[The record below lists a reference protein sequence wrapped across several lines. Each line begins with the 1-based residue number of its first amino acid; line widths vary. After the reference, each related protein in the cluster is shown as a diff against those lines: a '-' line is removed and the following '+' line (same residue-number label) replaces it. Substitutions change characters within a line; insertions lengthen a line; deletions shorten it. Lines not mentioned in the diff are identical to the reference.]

1 MLLDVVVIGAGPA
14 GATAARD
21 LAQSGAGVALVDGSH
36 PREKPCG
43 GGVTGRALELAGT
56 EIPGGC
62 ATDAVT
68 FEAAGR
74 RATVSLPRTGN
85 LRVFSREIFD
95 AALVR
100 QAVDGGSELVRSRVT
115 SISRAA
121 GRWTIQAGERTLET
135 QWLLGAEGA
144 RGSVRKQVAHGV
156 ERRQLSNAAGSYAG
170 GGGTTQNRIA
180 FPHT

>member
-1 MLLDVVVIGAGPA
+1 MVLLDAVVIGAGPA

-21 LAQSGAGVALVDGSH
+21 LAQNGARVALVDGSH

-62 ATDAVT
+62 AADAVT

-74 RATVSLPRTGN
+74 PATLSLPRPTN
-85 LRVFSREIFD
+85 LRLFRRESFD

-100 QAVDGGSELVRSRVT
+100 QAG
-115 SISRAA
+115 
-121 GRWTIQAGERTLET
+121 
-135 QWLLGAEGA
+135 
-144 RGSVRKQVAHGV
+144 
-156 ERRQLSNAAGSYAG
+156 AG
-170 GGGTTQNRIA
+170 GG
-180 FPHT
+180 

>member
-1 MLLDVVVIGAGPA
+1 MLLDAVVIGAGPA

-21 LAQSGAGVALVDGSH
+21 LAHSGARVALVDGSH

-56 EIPGGC
+56 AIPGGC

-74 RATVSLPRTGN
+74 RATISLPQTGY

-100 QAVDGGSELVRSRVT
+100 QAVDGGSDLVRSRVR
-115 SISRAA
+115 SIARAA
-121 GRWTIQAGERTLET
+121 GRLTIEAGEPALATPPPPR
-135 QWLLGAEGA
+135 ADGA
-144 RGSVRKQVAHGV
+144 RRVLR
-156 ERRQLSNAAGSYAG
+156 ERGAPR
-170 GGGTTQNRIA
+170 
-180 FPHT
+180 